1 MGSRLPTCPIPHW
14 IHTFPLFVEAENLP
28 NNGCDIF
35 QIAAMSRDF
44 IMVVSQYIV
53 IARRRRWEGAMGGE
67 MGGEMSGATPPATP
81 AGRRP
86 PAAVFVGPFS
96 LCAYKSINFFL
107 S

>member
-1 MGSRLPTCPIPHW
+1 MAVIFFKSQLCP
-14 IHTFPLFVEAENLP
+14 E
-28 NNGCDIF
+28 
-35 QIAAMSRDF
+35 
-44 IMVVSQYIV
+44 VVSQYIV

-96 LCAYKSINFFL
+96 LRTYKLIDFFL
-107 S
+107 SWHTLLLTFINK